1 LSGAGGKKKYIRDLQ
16 AQMSNGNI
24 STARREEIVKELD
37 ALVAEAWYVTSTG
50 IQFTACSLVLIVS
63 SILCGD
69 HAIKQI
75 DKPFISA
82 SETTDEWAL

>member
-1 LSGAGGKKKYIRDLQ
+1 MGWLLRLGEFFVPVGLIYG
-16 AQMSNGNI
+16 
-24 STARREEIVKELD
+24 
-37 ALVAEAWYVTSTG
+37 
-50 IQFTACSLVLIVS
+50 FSLLIVH

-82 SETTDEWAL
+82 TDKVDDWSL